1 MRISDWSSDVCSSD
15 LSLNPRLSPSS
26 SKLEMSV
33 ASNSGRNS
41 MRRVIAFMSCITLA
55 ACSGAPSENEIDMA
69 SGETEQ
75 VQIRSEEQKSALQSL
90 MRIQYAVLYLKKKHI
105 QTRTQFGSI

>member
-1 MRISDWSSDVCSSD
+1 MLWRGYHH
-15 LSLNPRLSPSS
+15 SLNPRLSPSS

-55 ACSGAPSENEIDMA
+55 ACSGAPSENETDMA
-69 SGETEQ
+69 SGETEP
-75 VQIRSEEQKSALQSL
+75 VQIGTEVATESAAPVQKSEEHTSELQSL
-90 MRIQYAVLYLKKKHI
+90 MRISYD
-105 QTRTQFGSI
+105 